1 MINKHSFEWRKSI
14 VFSATFLLFALVLV
28 SCKKKENLIGT
39 NTIDQNDLLSSA
51 GVDTFSL
58 ITYTVVEDS
67 TITKDN
73 LVSLL
78 GSYND
83 PTFGQV
89 NGEIFTQ
96 LHIQSL
102 SPDFGDLSTVA
113 IDSFVLG
120 LVYAGYYGKTG
131 NQTIEV
137 FEINDPNGIS
147 NDDDSSY
154 YQFSSVS
161 SDLANNLV
169 LPGHEIVDM
178 NPNTITIISGEE
190 TSSQLRIHL
199 DTNKART
206 IMEDAALFPSSF
218 ESTDA
223 FTDYFKGLHIR
234 TSNGL
239 QSAGEG
245 GVMYFNMKTANSKL
259 TVYYTQDG
267 TQKSFDFIIGG
278 ETVHFNKVDMDNT
291 GTRVQDVIDNTS
303 LGQSEY
309 YAQAFKS
316 RAVVELPTVEN
327 IPSNAVIHSAVIEFS
342 VSHQTGVE
350 YEPAPFIRILKE
362 NPDAP
367 GTFMDIGPIGV
378 STGAQYSSFSK
389 SYSYDLRYHIQQILN
404 GEIENTPLYLSPVFY
419 NSSADRII
427 FNGTETINKTK
438 PSLRILYTEF

>member
-58 ITYTVVEDS
+58 ITYTKVEDS

-89 NGEIFTQ
+89 SGEIFTQ
-96 LHIQSL
+96 LHIEQL
-102 SPDFGDLSTVA
+102 NPDFGDLSTVS
-113 IDSFVLG
+113 IDSFVMG
-120 LVYAGYYGKTG
+120 LVYAGLYGKAG

-137 FEINDPNGIS
+137 FEIDDANGIS
-147 NDDDSSY
+147 SDDDSIY
-154 YQFSSVS
+154 YQFSSVL
-161 SDLANNLV
+161 SDVANNLV
-169 LPGHEIVDM
+169 LPGHEIVNMD
-178 NPNTITIISGEE
+178 PNTTTIIAGEE
-190 TSSQLRIHL
+190 ATAQLRIHL

-206 IMEDAALFPSSF
+206 IMEDAALLPTSF
-218 ESTDA
+218 ASTDA
-223 FTDYFKGLHIR
+223 FTEYFKGLHIR
-234 TSNGL
+234 TANGL
-239 QSAGEG
+239 QSSGEG
-245 GVMYFNMKTANSKL
+245 GVMYFDLNNSTTRL
-259 TVYYTQDG
+259 TIYYTQDG
-267 TQKSFDFIIGG
+267 TQKEFDFVCTGA
-278 ETVHFNKVDMDNT
+278 THFNKVDMVNT

-303 LGQSEY
+303 FGQSEY
-309 YAQAFKS
+309 YAQALKS
-316 RAVVELPTVEN
+316 RAMVEMPSVSD
-327 IPSNAVIHSAVIEFS
+327 IPSNAVVHSAIMKLS

-350 YEPAPFIRILKE
+350 YEPAGAVSVAREDPD
-362 NPDAP
+362 NPGQLIAL
-367 GTFMDIGPIGV
+367 GNAV
-378 STGAQYSSFSK
+378 YSSFSK
-389 SYSYDLRYHIQQILN
+389 QYSFDLRFHVQRIID
-404 GEIENTPLYLSPVFY
+404 GEIENTPLVISPLFY